1 MKFVH
6 IADMHFDT
14 SFTQLSNSEN
24 LGNLRRLEQKKVF
37 KKVIGYIKNN
47 NIEYFFIAGDLYEHN
62 YIRES
67 TIEYI
72 NNLFKEIPNTK
83 IFITP
88 GNHDP
93 YTKNSYY
100 NKFYWSENVKI
111 FTSKIEKIECEDCN
125 IYGYGFDDFYCKNSG
140 IENVNLDDK
149 NKLNILIIHGTLD
162 GGTIENS
169 EYNPLSSKI
178 LKEKGFDYV
187 ALGHIHKL
195 DYNQV
200 ENQNI
205 VYPGSIVSLGF
216 DELGEHGMIVGDID
230 KERINLKFIP
240 LDETEFKLYD
250 LDVTEIISKEEL
262 IEKINNTKF
271 DDNKFYKI
279 ILVGKCSFNI
289 DENKI
294 LDCVFYEGKIDN
306 KARYSLDRCIEEMY
320 KDKPFGLYKY
330 GYIEDMKN
338 IDEENLYE
346 YYQKLINEC
355 KIDIFVSG
363 IVDENTEN
371 VIKNNE
377 NIAKLG
383 EREPQYNKTEI
394 VAKKSEKEKDIQESM
409 EVTQGK
415 LIIGMDLD
423 IDDDNL
429 RYDVMIYNSLF
440 GGSANSKLF
449 QNVREK
455 ASLAYTASSSYY
467 RFKNNIF
474 INCGIEIPNYEKALE
489 IIKQQIE
496 DMKKGDFT
504 DEEVE
509 NAKKGII
516 ASIKTI
522 DDEQDTEITY
532 FFSQE
537 LSQNKCD
544 IEQYI
549 NRIAVV
555 NKENVIEIA
564 NKVSINTIYF
574 LKD

>member
-1 MKFVH
+1 MEYKQTEIKKGIKLHTIKTDKFKTNL
-6 IADMHFDT
+6 IAIMLTTKLNRENVTKNALIPTVLKRGTKNLKTQEEINKKLEEMYGASLDCGLDKTGDNQVLKFYIETVNDEFLPQEAENMLKT
-14 SFTQLSNSEN
+14 SLEEIFEFVFNPYLENNCFKKEYVEQEKEN
-24 LGNLRRLEQKKVF
+24 LKQ
-37 KKVIGYIKNN
+37 
-47 NIEYFFIAGDLYEHN
+47 
-62 YIRES
+62 
-67 TIEYI
+67 
-72 NNLFKEIPNTK
+72 
-83 IFITP
+83 
-88 GNHDP
+88 
-93 YTKNSYY
+93 
-100 NKFYWSENVKI
+100 
-111 FTSKIEKIECEDCN
+111 
-125 IYGYGFDDFYCKNSG
+125 
-140 IENVNLDDK
+140 
-149 NKLNILIIHGTLD
+149 II
-162 GGTIENS
+162 
-169 EYNPLSSKI
+169 
-178 LKEKGFDYV
+178 
-187 ALGHIHKL
+187 
-195 DYNQV
+195 
-200 ENQNI
+200 
-205 VYPGSIVSLGF
+205 
-216 DELGEHGMIVGDID
+216 
-230 KERINLKFIP
+230 
-240 LDETEFKLYD
+240 
-250 LDVTEIISKEEL
+250 
-262 IEKINNTKF
+262 
-271 DDNKFYKI
+271 
-279 ILVGKCSFNI
+279 
-289 DENKI
+289 
-294 LDCVFYEGKIDN
+294 EGKIDN

-429 RYDVMIYNSLF
+429 RYDVMVYNSLF